1 MDSLEIAEP
10 FLPFPFL
17 LIIQFL
23 RRYEKE
29 PLILIHLSDNWIL
42 MAGLKSVLSQSTS
55 VVTRKTGN
63 EYVLVP
69 ITNNIADMNSVYTL
83 NETGA
88 FIWEQIDGKRC
99 VEEIITRLINE
110 YDIDKQSAESDVFSF
125 IENMSKYLIIH

>member
-1 MDSLEIAEP
+1 MTD
-10 FLPFPFL
+10 
-17 LIIQFL
+17 
-23 RRYEKE
+23 
-29 PLILIHLSDNWIL
+29 
-42 MAGLKSVLSQSTS
+42 LKSILSQSAT

-88 FIWEQIDGKRC
+88 FIWEHIDGKRN
-99 VEEIITRLINE
+99 VEEIINSLIAE
-110 YDIDKQSAESDVFSF
+110 YDIDKQNARSDVFTF